1 MKARRGARLNGGDE
15 LFNGDIWVGQAGV
28 DAGLA
33 DDIGHLA
40 PTMKALYGDKVRF
53 TVIAPR
59 RPLFRRLGLPGV
71 GEALDAVEARALWS
85 RYGLP
90 AR

>member
-1 MKARRGARLNGGDE
+1 MR
-15 LFNGDIWVGQAGV
+15 
-28 DAGLA
+28 
-33 DDIGHLA
+33 
-40 PTMKALYGDKVRF
+40 ALYGDKVRF
-53 TVIAPR
+53 GVIAPR

-71 GEALDAVEARALWS
+71 GEALDAIEAGALWT

>member
-1 MKARRGARLNGGDE
+1 MRR
-15 LFNGDIWVGQAGV
+15 
-28 DAGLA
+28 
-33 DDIGHLA
+33 
-40 PTMKALYGDKVRF
+40 LYGEKVRF
-53 TVIAPR
+53 TMIAPR

-71 GEALDAVEARALWS
+71 HEVLDAVETGALWN

>member
-1 MKARRGARLNGGDE
+1 MQR
-15 LFNGDIWVGQAGV
+15 
-28 DAGLA
+28 
-33 DDIGHLA
+33 
-40 PTMKALYGDKVRF
+40 LYGEKVRF

-59 RPLFRRLGLPGV
+59 RPLFRRLGLPGRR
-71 GEALDAVEARALWS
+71 ARRWTRWRRGALWT